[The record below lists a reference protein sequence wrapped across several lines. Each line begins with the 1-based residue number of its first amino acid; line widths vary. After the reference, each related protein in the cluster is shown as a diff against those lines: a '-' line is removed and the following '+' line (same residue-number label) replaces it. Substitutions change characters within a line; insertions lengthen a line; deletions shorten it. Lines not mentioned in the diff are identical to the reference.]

1 MQSIRFTLP
10 ISASDTNEVWVRLR
24 LRFVD
29 ILVKMWLLKAFF
41 LVILPVPVM
50 LKRFLALELVFI
62 FGMFVI
68 FTNYYFLFRIS
79 DVRFRI
85 YFKSSNQHI
94 FKFSNSPICTF
105 AHLKSAHL
113 LLSPLRCHRQKHPF
127 SFQFW
132 QLFYFTN
139 IFKRLG
145 KA

>member
-62 FGMFVI
+62 FGMSVLYVFI
-68 FTNYYFLFRIS
+68 KNYSL
-79 DVRFRI
+79 
-85 YFKSSNQHI
+85 
-94 FKFSNSPICTF
+94 
-105 AHLKSAHL
+105 
-113 LLSPLRCHRQKHPF
+113 
-127 SFQFW
+127 
-132 QLFYFTN
+132 
-139 IFKRLG
+139 
-145 KA
+145 